1 MNWQIANTADFT
13 EEEYLAAYERLSPS
27 RKAHIDTFRH
37 PGARKVSLAA
47 QLLLEQMLQKLQIHT
62 VVERLPSGQPV
73 LQNRQSFVS
82 IAHCDDWVVCAVSSK
97 PIGIDIE
104 KIRPTKPGMLQKVC
118 TPEELEYAQQEESRF
133 FEIWTAK
140 EAYFKMKG
148 TGITNFQDINTLS
161 LHRQIFRKD
170 NYIIQIVTE
179 E

>member
-1 MNWQIANTADFT
+1 MKWLYGTIHDFPQT
-13 EEEYLAAYERLSPS
+13 EYDRIRELLTPS
-27 RKAHIDTFRH
+27 RKVRIENLKSAD
-37 PGARKVSLAA
+37 
-47 QLLLEQMLQKLQIHT
+47 LQKRSLTGDLLAEKLTGGQI
-62 VVERLPSGQPV
+62 EMALSGQPH
-73 LQNRQSFVS
+73 LIGSSMHIS
-82 IAHCDDWVVCAVSSK
+82 IAHSGDAVVCAAAETPV
-97 PIGIDIE
+97 GIDIE

-170 NYIIQIVTE
+170 N
-179 E
+179 